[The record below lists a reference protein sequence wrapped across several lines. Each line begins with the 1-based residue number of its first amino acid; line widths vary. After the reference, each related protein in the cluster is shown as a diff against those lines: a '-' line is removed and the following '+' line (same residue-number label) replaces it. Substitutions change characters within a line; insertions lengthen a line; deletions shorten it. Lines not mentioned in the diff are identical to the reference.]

1 MNRQVCALAV
11 FLSFQASTFGQTQ
24 LSTPTPAVPIRDAQA
39 VRVLRQALDAA
50 GGQSAFPAISGYT
63 ASGTITHH
71 WGEKDEQG
79 TVTLN
84 GRASGDFRMEES
96 LPSGIR
102 SWASISGKAQTK
114 AEDGTITEIIGSSI
128 LSPSG
133 FLNPYF
139 LLAQALR
146 GKFYAVSYKGQTTV
160 DGNVADNIQIRRA
173 ILLSDGTFQA
183 VEIGA
188 LDVFIDAGS
197 FRVLMTR
204 DQDRP
209 SRNSSEGPPHE
220 LRFSDYRTV
229 NNVLVPHSVV
239 ESIDNQETWRI
250 QVSSFEFN
258 SGLSDSSFSLR

>member
-1 MNRQVCALAV
+1 MRPGRCLFVVCAYVATVAPVFAQQINPAAV
-11 FLSFQASTFGQTQ
+11 SLKDVKAVGILSK
-24 LSTPTPAVPIRDAQA
+24 
-39 VRVLRQALDAA
+39 ALDAA
-50 GGQSAFPAISGYT
+50 GGPSAFTSGYT
-63 ASGTITHH
+63 ASGTITRH
-71 WGEKDEQG
+71 WGEKDEEG

-84 GRASGDFRMEES
+84 GRATGDFRMDES

-102 SWASISGKAQTK
+102 SWASIRGKAQTK
-114 AEDGTITEIIGSSI
+114 AQDETIAEIFGFSI

-133 FLNPYF
+133 LVNPYL
-139 LLAQALR
+139 LLAQAVR

-188 LDVFIDAGS
+188 LDVFIDAAS

-209 SRNSSEGPPHE
+209 SRNSADGPPHE
-220 LRFSDYRTV
+220 LRFSDYRAV

-250 QVSSFEFN
+250 QLSSFEFN
-258 SGLSDSSFSLR
+258 SGLSDSSFSLW